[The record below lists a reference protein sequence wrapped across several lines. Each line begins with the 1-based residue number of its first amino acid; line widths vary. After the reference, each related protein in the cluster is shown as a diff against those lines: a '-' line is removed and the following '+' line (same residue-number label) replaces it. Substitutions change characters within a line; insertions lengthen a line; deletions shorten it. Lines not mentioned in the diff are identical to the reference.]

1 MKIKVFCYPNGSTA
15 VSDGLRGQ
23 LPELQEPWILLL
35 AEFLKSKG
43 VNLKDVVFETSAG
56 VFEVFESSNGLN
68 WRRMEVKG

>member
-15 VSDGLRGQ
+15 VSDSRGQ
-23 LPELQEPWILLL
+23 LTELQEPWILLL
-35 AEFLKSKG
+35 AEFLKSKS
-43 VNLKDVVFETSAG
+43 VDLKDVVFETSAG